1 MKIKFLG
8 IAAIA
13 AAAALLLS
21 GCAQGEGSALAAKPA
36 ATKAASGT
44 WSSDVLNVDFATY
57 NPLSLVIKDQG
68 WIEKTLGPKVKV
80 NWIQSAGSSAAN
92 QLLLAGSVD
101 VGSTAGS
108 AALLARSNGSPIKTI
123 DVFSQPDW
131 SAILVPAGSS
141 ITSVKDLKG
150 KSVAAAKG
158 TDPYFFLLQ
167 SLAKFKVPLDSVK
180 VQNLAHADGKTAL
193 ESGSVDAWSGL
204 DPLLS
209 ASVVNAGSKIIYDN
223 PSFNSYGFLNATESF
238 LAKSPDLAQ
247 VVVDAYEKAR
257 AFAIKNPAQ
266 TEAILAKAAGIDPAI
281 AKNVIEKRTNL
292 NISPVPGAKEA
303 AVLKVIGPVFVQTGD
318 VANQGLID
326 TALKSLFVTSYAK
339 KADASAIK

>member
-1 MKIKFLG
+1 
-8 IAAIA
+8 
-13 AAAALLLS
+13 
-21 GCAQGEGSALAAKPA
+21 
-36 ATKAASGT
+36 
-44 WSSDVLNVDFATY
+44 
-57 NPLSLVIKDQG
+57 
-68 WIEKTLGPKVKV
+68 
-80 NWIQSAGSSAAN
+80 
-92 QLLLAGSVD
+92 
-101 VGSTAGS
+101 
-108 AALLARSNGSPIKTI
+108 
-123 DVFSQPDW
+123 
-131 SAILVPAGSS
+131 
-141 ITSVKDLKG
+141 
-150 KSVAAAKG
+150 
-158 TDPYFFLLQ
+158 
-167 SLAKFKVPLDSVK
+167 